1 MTPADEA
8 LIALWQQALET
19 AAIAERLGIKAT
31 TAQSRAHRLQ
41 QRGLIEPRP
50 RGENYPTQRRQA
62 VLAGVSPDTHEP
74 LAGVSR
80 RTPTDSPPLQYLPP
94 SQGEMLPLLHDIWQE
109 LHHLTGQLA
118 ARVSPD
124 TPGVHHDIPRVLIAV
139 SDGVSVR
146 TALPTERGHRCAG
159 TCTTTD
165 GCRNVSRRGRPYGG
179 CRIVR

>member
-8 LIALWQQALET
+8 LIALWQRALET
-19 AAIAERLGIKAT
+19 AAIAERLGLKAT

-62 VLAGVSPDTHEP
+62 LPTGVSPDTHES

-80 RTPTDSPPLQYLPP
+80 RMPTDSPPQQNLPP
-94 SQGEMLPLLHDIWQE
+94 RQGEMLPLLHDILQE
-109 LHHLTGQLA
+109 LHHLTGRRA
-118 ARVSPD
+118 ARVS
-124 TPGVHHDIPRVLIAV
+124 IAV

-146 TALPTERGHRCAG
+146 TPVPTERGHRCAG
-159 TCTTTD
+159 TCTSAD